1 MIDADIRRSAVSLA
15 ADFTL
20 HRTGRLNY
28 EIGFLSLSLYFTDT
42 YKNYFFGLRLNLI
55 EHTVSIIQTISS
67 ASVCTLYSTLRL
79 NYKNRFFSLIL
90 YLTEHTV
97 SRLKRLFL
105 QLQLVP
111 HREHGVSVIKT
122 VASAS
127 ARTLQ
132 KARCLNYKTVSS
144 ASACTTQRTLCLSNK
159 NYFFSLSLHLTED
172 TVSQ

>member
-1 MIDADIRRSAVSLA
+1 MIDADMRRSAVSLA

-42 YKNYFFGLRLNLI
+42 YKNYFFGLRLNL
-55 EHTVSIIQTISS
+55 
-67 ASVCTLYSTLRL
+67 
-79 NYKNRFFSLIL
+79 
-90 YLTEHTV
+90 TEHTV

-105 QLQLVP
+105 KLQLVP

-127 ARTLQ
+127 ARNLQ